1 MQNLMA
7 NTNYFT
13 DLKDQLLS
21 LSIDKKRGLIL
32 GSLSLFFLLFSY
44 PMIRSA
50 AEAIFIETY
59 GAKKSPIAWVYSILA
74 LSFAISFFN
83 KLQIHKSIQTLFWT
97 IGLST
102 FFIFAVSIFFITQK
116 MDLLSYV
123 FIIWKEVYIVL
134 MVHLVLAFI
143 NSILDY
149 KLAKTI
155 YGPMGALGSLGGIIG
170 GQITSKYVSQLGG
183 AEGVAIFGSIFIII
197 ACICF
202 QLTGKK
208 FSKLDQTGKRKGESP
223 LHSIIEIKKYVFL
236 IAVVI
241 LLSQFCINL
250 ANFKF
255 NILLERFVHTK
266 AEKVS
271 YLGNLY
277 SSINAVSL
285 FMQVLVIPVLFN
297 FVKNKSIHFFIPI
310 FFFLVSGMGASLGS
324 ASLFPVA
331 LTFVLFKGTD
341 YSLFSAAKEMLYFP
355 LVTRQKYGAKYIVD
369 MVVYRFA
376 KGLISFLLVFYQSE
390 TFIDYCLGICLIVW
404 IFVLIPLFSEQKKVL
419 ETNKEYL

>member
-1 MQNLMA
+1 MA
-7 NTNYFT
+7 GSNYFS
-13 DLKDQLLS
+13 DLKSQILS
-21 LSIDKKRGLIL
+21 LSTDKKRGIIL

-50 AEAIFIETY
+50 AEAIFLDTY
-59 GAKKSPIAWVYSILA
+59 GAKKSPTAWLYSIVA
-74 LSFAISFFN
+74 LSFSISFFN
-83 KLQIHKSIQTLFWT
+83 KLQVKRKIQTLFWS

-102 FFIFAVSIFFITQK
+102 FVIFGISIFFINQK
-116 MDLLSYV
+116 VDLMAYI

-143 NSILDY
+143 NSILNY
-149 KLAKTI
+149 KIAKTI
-155 YGPMGALGSLGGIIG
+155 YGPMGALGSIGGIIG
-170 GQITSKYVSQLGG
+170 GQITSKYVGALGG
-183 AEGVAIFGSIFIII
+183 AEGVALFGSVFIIV

-202 QLTGKK
+202 QLTGSR
-208 FSKLDQTGKRKGESP
+208 FSKLDQSGKRKDESP
-223 LHSIIEIKKYVFL
+223 LHSILEIKKYVFL
-236 IAVVI
+236 IATVI

-255 NILLERFVHTK
+255 NILLERFVHSK

-285 FMQVLVIPVLFN
+285 FMQLLVIPLLFN
-297 FVKNKSIHFFIPI
+297 LVKNKSIHFFIPI
-310 FFFLVSGMGASLGS
+310 FFFLISGLGASLGA

-331 LTFVLFKGTD
+331 ITFVLFKGTD

-376 KGLISFLLVFYQSE
+376 KGLISFVLVFYQSE

-404 IFVLIPLFSEQKKVL
+404 IFVLIPLFSEQEKVL
-419 ETNKEYL
+419 KTNKEYL

>member
-1 MQNLMA
+1 MVSS
-7 NTNYFT
+7 NYFT

-21 LSIDKKRGLIL
+21 LSSDKKRGLIL

-50 AEAIFIETY
+50 AEAIFLDTY
-59 GAKKSPIAWVYSILA
+59 GAKKSPTAWIYSIVA
-74 LSFAISFFN
+74 LSFSISLFN
-83 KLQIHKSIQTLFWT
+83 KLQVRKTIQTLFWT
-97 IGLST
+97 IGVST
-102 FFIFAVSIFFITQK
+102 FLIFSVSIFFITQE
-116 MDLLSYV
+116 MDMLAYV

-143 NSILDY
+143 NSILNF
-149 KLAKTI
+149 KIAKTI
-155 YGPMGALGSLGGIIG
+155 YGPMGALGSIGGIIG
-170 GQITSKYVSQLGG
+170 GQITSRYVNELGG
-183 AEGVAIFGSIFIII
+183 AEGIAMFGSFFIII

-202 QLTGKK
+202 QMTGQR
-208 FSKLDQTGKRKGESP
+208 FSKLDQTGERKNESP
-223 LHSIIEIKKYVFL
+223 LHSILEIKKYVFL

-255 NILLERFVHTK
+255 NILLERFVHSK
-266 AEKVS
+266 VEKVS

-285 FMQVLVIPVLFN
+285 FMQILIIPVLFN

-310 FFFLVSGMGASLGS
+310 FFFLISGLGASLGA

-355 LVTRQKYGAKYIVD
+355 LVTRQKYGAKYVVD

-404 IFVLIPLFSEQKKVL
+404 FFVLIPLFSEQKKVL

>member
-1 MQNLMA
+1 MESS
-7 NTNYFT
+7 NYFAE
-13 DLKDQLLS
+13 LKDQLLS
-21 LSIDKKRGLIL
+21 LSSDKRKGLIL

-50 AEAIFIETY
+50 AEAIFLETY
-59 GAKKSPIAWVYSILA
+59 GAKKSPLAWIYSIIA
-74 LSFAISFFN
+74 LSFAISLFN
-83 KLQIHKSIQTLFWT
+83 KLQVHKSIQTLFWT
-97 IGLST
+97 IGIST
-102 FFIFAVSIFFITQK
+102 FLIFSVSIFFITQK

-149 KLAKTI
+149 KLAKII
-155 YGPMGALGSLGGIIG
+155 YGPMGALGSIGGIIG
-170 GQITSKYVSQLGG
+170 GQITSNYVTELGG
-183 AEGVAIFGSIFIII
+183 AEGVAIFGSVFILV
-197 ACICF
+197 ACFCF
-202 QLTGKK
+202 QMTGKK
-208 FSKLDQTGKRKGESP
+208 FSKLDQSGKRKNESP
-223 LHSIIEIKKYVFL
+223 LHSIIEIRKYIFL
-236 IAVVI
+236 IGVVI

-255 NILLERFVHTK
+255 NILLERFVQTK

-285 FMQVLVIPVLFN
+285 FMQVLIIPFLFN
-297 FVKNKSIHFFIPI
+297 FVKNKSIHFFIPV
-310 FFFLVSGMGASLGS
+310 FFFLVSGMGASLGT

-331 LTFVLFKGTD
+331 ITFALFKGID

-355 LVTRQKYGAKYIVD
+355 LVTRQKYGAKYVLD

-404 IFVLIPLFSEQKKVL
+404 FFVLIPLFSEQKKVL